1 MSYGRGRVRAWRGWT
16 RTLRDRSRP
25 GVAILLAALCAT
37 VSSCALPGGGTSGD
51 IGTITFGVTIPI
63 TGERAAEGG
72 YSRDGYLFYV
82 NTVNRTGG
90 LRIGGK
96 RYRIALRYY
105 DDRSKPKLV
114 SELYKR
120 LIVDDKV
127 DFLIG
132 PYSSALTAAAAP
144 VAEQYG
150 VPMVAP
156 HGSARGIYV
165 AGFKYVFSIVSP
177 AENYLRGILAVA
189 LDQHP
194 RPATLALLGE
204 YEPFSRE
211 AIAGAAEYATTRGM
225 KVVDQLYY
233 APQPSDVSE
242 QLLSIKRVHP
252 DVLLAAG
259 HLQDAILIARQ
270 ARDLCLS
277 PKAMGFSV
285 GPSLPG
291 FRANLQSEADY
302 IFGATQWTSDLKY
315 RGDDKWSTPKSYTAA
330 FRAAFHGYDQVPYQA
345 AESTAALVAFQHAF
359 ESAGSL
365 DHQAVR
371 NALARLDI
379 MTFYGRIRFDSL
391 GVNTYKPMAVV
402 QLQPDGKT
410 YTVFPFDVATQHAL
424 YPMPPSC
431 R

>member
-1 MSYGRGRVRAWRGWT
+1 MSHQFRRT
-16 RTLRDRSRP
+16 RLS
-25 GVAILLAALCAT
+25 LLAALLCLAL
-37 VSSCALPGGGTSGD
+37 SSCSLPGVGATSAT
-51 IGTITFGVTIPI
+51 GTITFGLTIPI
-63 TGERAAEGG
+63 TGERAAEGA
-72 YSRDGYLFYV
+72 YSRDGYRFYV
-82 NTVNRTGG
+82 NTVNHQGG
-90 LRIGGK
+90 ITVGGK
-96 RYRIALRYY
+96 RYHVALRYY
-105 DDRSKPKLV
+105 DDQSNPKLV
-114 SELYKR
+114 TQLYRK
-120 LIVDDKV
+120 LIVEDKV

-132 PYSSALTAAAAP
+132 PYSSILTVAAAP

-156 HGSARGIYV
+156 HGSARSIYV
-165 AGFKYVFSIVSP
+165 AGLKYVFSIVSP
-177 AENYLRGILAVA
+177 AENYLRGIVAVV
-189 LDQHP
+189 LNRHP

-211 AIAGAAEYATTRGM
+211 AIAGAAEYATARGM
-225 KVVDQLYY
+225 KVVAQLSYL
-233 APQPSDVSE
+233 PQPSDVSR
-242 QLLSIKRVHP
+242 QLLAIKQIHP
-252 DVLLAAG
+252 DILLAAG

-270 ARDLCLS
+270 ARELCLS
-277 PKAMGFSV
+277 PEAMGFSV

-291 FRANLQSEADY
+291 FRANLQSGADY

-315 RGDDKWSTPKSYTAA
+315 RGDDQWSTPKSYAAA
-330 FRAAFHGYDQVPYQA
+330 FRAAFHGYDQLPYQA
-345 AESTAALVAFQHAF
+345 AESTAALVAYQHAL

-371 NALARLDI
+371 NALAKLDF
-379 MTFYGRIRFDSL
+379 MTFYGRIKFDSL

-410 YTVFPFDVATQHAL
+410 YTVFPFDVATKRAL